1 MENPQK
7 SLESARQRF
16 SQLVSALTAFNNVLR
31 HGPPD
36 QLPPWCVPSL
46 FYIPPPP
53 LALSFFPPPPL
64 SLPSPISSPS
74 TPSPP
79 N

>member
-16 SQLVSALTAFNNVLR
+16 SQLVSALTAFNNVLH

-36 QLPPWCVPSL
+36 QLPPW
-46 FYIPPPP
+46 
-53 LALSFFPPPPL
+53 
-64 SLPSPISSPS
+64 
-74 TPSPP
+74 
-79 N
+79 

>member
-16 SQLVSALTAFNNVLR
+16 SQLVSALTAFNNVLH

-36 QLPPWCVPSL
+36 QLPPWYVSAL
-46 FYIPPPP
+46 IIYVYIRLCLYLWP
-53 LALSFFPPPPL
+53 LP
-64 SLPSPISSPS
+64 PSPLPL
-74 TPSPP
+74 
-79 N
+79 